1 MRKKSTISK
10 SAGVWCFLKSA
21 RPDYNHQHF
30 KSIKNA
36 LKIIFLQ
43 NSRFLHFS
51 PQKYEVK
58 NNCPETLIIFYPIKC
73 THLGIS
79 LNQFY
84 LL

>member
-10 SAGVWCFLKSA
+10 SAGVWCFSKSV

-51 PQKYEVK
+51 PK
-58 NNCPETLIIFYPIKC
+58 NMECKTTVPKHCLIF
-73 THLGIS
+73 T
-79 LNQFY
+79 Q
-84 LL
+84 